1 MGSICWW
8 SCDGLNHHQRL
19 LLLAERAGQRL
30 FRRRRFH
37 QNQME
42 SEEEEEEAIGLPA
55 VAKGQ
60 DELVGALLGPELLR
74 LVAALDQP
82 VVQLP
87 RVRSCTSGTCRGSRP
102 TRPRPAGRLGD
113 PPKNDHQSPS
123 RGRRRR
129 STPSPIP
136 PPTPRPPPHSPQ
148 GACTAP
154 SQPFLDAK
162 TSHYS
167 HVRLIPPKYRSG
179 SSTRPS

>member
-8 SCDGLNHHQRL
+8 SCDGLNHHQRVVGG
-19 LLLAERAGQRL
+19 EGWSTPVSSSSIS
-30 FRRRRFH
+30 

-42 SEEEEEEAIGLPA
+42 SEEEEEEEEEALGLPA

-102 TRPRPAGRLGD
+102 TRPRPAGRPGD

-136 PPTPRPPPHSPQ
+136 PPTPRLLL
-148 GACTAP
+148 TAHRARAL
-154 SQPFLDAK
+154 PFTTIFRRKNVTLQSR
-162 TSHYS
+162 TPY
-167 HVRLIPPKYRSG
+167 
-179 SSTRPS
+179 TT